1 MLLHTTSKKIK
12 IRKLIIIDWEGLCQL
27 NLYIQKGW
35 EGHPNSTKSRVQ
47 DIGSIKQSQINVQN

>member
-1 MLLHTTSKKIK
+1 MLLHTSKKII